1 MDAQPLDTPLWDFSL
16 VVYGSDG
23 VADECLAQQERLK
36 LDVNLLLFAAYMGA
50 VDGVRLE
57 VADVVAAN
65 ALVADWQA
73 NVVRQLRQARHA
85 LKGSGAEALRAQ
97 VKASEL
103 EAEKIEQTTLWQWSR
118 RQLAGRPRGDRALVG
133 SLSAVLA
140 FYGAPDQLETSLP
153 RLLAAATAC
162 KS

>member
-23 VADECLAQQERLK
+23 VADECLALQERLK

-57 VADVVAAN
+57 VVDVVAAN

-85 LKGSGAEALRAQ
+85 LKGTGAEALRAQ
-97 VKASEL
+97 VKAIEL
-103 EAEKIEQTTLWQWSR
+103 EAEKIEQRMLWQWSR
-118 RQLAGRPRGDRALVG
+118 EQLASRPRSDCALAG
-133 SLSAVLA
+133 NLSAVLE
-140 FYGAPDQLETSLP
+140 FYGTRDQSETSLP
-153 RLLAAATAC
+153 RLLAVAAAY